1 MSDTSAG
8 HRGYTLKRRQKKYK
22 RTGQQSLFAKV
33 AEMCGIKKGISKEE
47 LQEKMKNC
55 VPRAYKSLRKE

>member
-1 MSDTSAG
+1 MTKTSAG
-8 HRGYTLKRRQKKYK
+8 HRGYTLKRRQKEYK

-47 LQEKMKNC
+47 LQDKMKNC
-55 VPRAYKSLRKE
+55 VPKAYQELRKE